1 MAQNSISLDELIEQQ
16 EQRQH
21 AAFVAALPLM
31 ETEAA
36 GCGAV
41 DTVAAVSLA
50 ISMKRIADFI
60 CGNPDRADIVA
71 YLGRELDDW
80 KKR

>member
-1 MAQNSISLDELIEQQ
+1 MTLTDSYL
-16 EQRQH
+16 R
-21 AAFVAALPLM
+21 AAMEPEVQGLPL
-31 ETEAA
+31 
-36 GCGAV
+36 
-41 DTVAAVSLA
+41 TVAPEISVA

-60 CGNPDRADIVA
+60 CGSPDRADIVA

>member
-1 MAQNSISLDELIEQQ
+1 MAPNFTDIHDQIIERRLEVLEAVRAELE
-16 EQRQH
+16 
-21 AAFVAALPLM
+21 P
-31 ETEAA
+31 AA
-36 GCGAV
+36 GRCMFDEIGPI
-41 DTVAAVSLA
+41 SMA

-60 CGNPDRADIVA
+60 CGNPDREDIVA